1 MHRVIAAL
9 GVLLPLAARADGVG
23 LGANA
28 SLGGKR
34 PFPVD
39 DAWNVDVSKMPVD
52 ANSQKWIASIGG
64 GNAPLHPDFG
74 AKYKGKPYGLPY
86 VVVGPGAPRA
96 AVEFEVADES
106 DAGYY
111 PIPADAPIEDSG
123 DGHVLVVDR
132 DGWKLYELYAAKK
145 NGNRW
150 TAGSGAIFDLTH
162 GTTRPAGWTSADA
175 AGLPIFPGLVRY
187 DEVVERKAIE
197 HALRFTVKRTR
208 RAYVWPARHAASKS
222 TDAALPPLGIRLRLK
237 ASVDVSGYPPQ
248 AQVILTAL
256 KKYGMFLAD
265 NGGDLYL
272 SGTADPRWDDS
283 QMETLKRLRA
293 DDFEV
298 IETGNVTSP

>member
-1 MHRVIAAL
+1 MHRLVAALALLVPIAA
-9 GVLLPLAARADGVG
+9 GADGVE
-23 LGANA
+23 LGINA

-34 PFPVD
+34 PFPPD

-52 ANSQKWIASIGG
+52 ANSARWIASIGG

-74 AKYKGKPYGLPY
+74 AKLGGKPFGIPY
-86 VVVGPGAPRA
+86 VVVGPDTPRA
-96 AVEFEVADES
+96 AVGFEYADES
-106 DAGYY
+106 DGGYY
-111 PIPADAPIEDSG
+111 PIPAYAPIEDSG
-123 DGHVLVVDR
+123 DRHVLVIER
-132 DGWKLYELYAAKK
+132 DTWKLYELYAATRS
-145 NGNRW
+145 GNRW
-150 TAGSGAIFDLTH
+150 TAGSGAIFDLAR

-197 HALRFTVKRTR
+197 HALRFTVNRSR

-237 ASVDVSGYPPQ
+237 ASVDISGYPPQ
-248 AQVILTAL
+248 AKVILAAL

-272 SGTADPRWDDS
+272 SGTADPRWDDA
-283 QMETLKRLRA
+283 QIETLKRLHA
-293 DDFEV
+293 SDFEV
-298 IETGNVTSP
+298 VEAGTVIAP

>member
-1 MHRVIAAL
+1 MRRVIAAVVFL
-9 GVLLPLAARADGVG
+9 SPFAARADGVE

-34 PFPVD
+34 PFPAD
-39 DAWNVDVSKMPVD
+39 DAWNVEVAKMPVD
-52 ANSQKWIASIGG
+52 ASSAKWIASIGG

-74 AKYKGKPYGLPY
+74 AKDKGKPFGIPY
-86 VVVGPGAPRA
+86 IVVGPGTPRA
-96 AVEFEVADES
+96 AVVFEYADES

-111 PIPADAPIEDSG
+111 PIPADVPIEDSG
-123 DGHVLVVDR
+123 DGHILVVDR
-132 DGWKLYELYAAKK
+132 DSWKLYELYAAKK
-145 NGNRW
+145 DGVRW
-150 TAGSGAIFDLTH
+150 TAGSGAIFDLTR

-175 AGLPIFPGLVRY
+175 AGLPIFPGLVRH

-197 HALRFTVKRTR
+197 HALRFTVNRSR
-208 RAYVWPARHAASKS
+208 RAYVWPARHAASRS

-248 AQVILTAL
+248 AQVILAAL

-272 SGTADPRWDDS
+272 SGTPDARWDDS
-283 QMETLKRLRA
+283 QLETLKRIRA
-293 DDFEV
+293 SDFEV
-298 IETGNVTSP
+298 VETGNIVGP